1 MTALPV
7 AVDKVEAVYL
17 EFMPGVLR
25 DALHVPF
32 QQACK
37 IVDDLLLA
45 GVGVAGPQ
53 GIGFGQDLKHTKN
66 IRCMQRSV
74 CLKRVI
80 VKM

>member
-1 MTALPV
+1 MLWLLEELTPLPV

-17 EFMPGVLR
+17 EFMPGVLW

-37 IVDDLLLA
+37 IVNNFLLA

-53 GIGFGQDLKHTKN
+53 GICFGEDLKHTN
-66 IRCMQRSV
+66 IGT
-74 CLKRVI
+74 I
-80 VKM
+80 